1 MLKEFMLP
9 TASSVAHIA
18 ASAADHE
25 AHSEEVSKATHG
37 PASQALPP
45 KRAASPMV
53 RRPSFAS
60 TINTSD
66 LNSLGD
72 GESLGL
78 HRRSSSWQDVLAPT
92 ASRQAYIQA
101 AEAEEA
107 AKAERAK
114 QATHAGFTR
123 LGISPAPRRE
133 SEDGASVNT
142 SRMSLAESH
151 FVNPKGHASWQDAM
165 APTAARMAAL
175 SAAEEEYSQ
184 RNQERVQATHPPGNR
199 FSVSPASSRGRVD
212 SRADDESITSAR
224 LSSEYAAQKGH
235 SSWQDALAPTVARKV
250 ALTAQEEEYARRAK
264 EKAEA
269 THAVGLGRFT
279 VSPARSRWEG
289 EDESSPTREGISEY
303 SNPKGHSS
311 WVDAMAP
318 TASRQAA
325 IAAAEAE
332 QYSAQEETHS
342 PSNLARP
349 WVPASKDPGR
359 PPQPQP
365 TEFFGDSKPT
375 RSSSSAPAR
384 DPSVSRR
391 GSTSASTP
399 TSTTTA
405 ATAASSAKRTSAAAS
420 SSSSASQSK
429 AALNDSV
436 NSGNGSSGG
445 NALSLLASSSM
456 VRRTTVSTET
466 ANTVRMSSL
475 SVRSEEAMKRHQVSS
490 ASLRLPVRLK
500 QRFCNFPS
508 YF

>member
-25 AHSEEVSKATHG
+25 AHSEEVAKATHG

-45 KRAASPMV
+45 KRGASPMV

-60 TINTSD
+60 SINTND
-66 LNSLGD
+66 INSVGD
-72 GESLGL
+72 GESVGL

-101 AEAEEA
+101 AEAEQA
-107 AKAERAK
+107 AKAEGAK

-123 LGISPAPRRE
+123 LSISPAPRRE
-133 SEDGASVNT
+133 SDDGGSVNT
-142 SRMSLAESH
+142 GRQSLAESH
-151 FVNPKGHASWQDAM
+151 FVNPKGHSSWQDAM

-175 SAAEEEYSQ
+175 SAAEEEYSS
-184 RNQERVQATHPPGNR
+184 RNRDRVQATHPPGNR
-199 FSVSPASSRGRVD
+199 FSVSPASSRGRGD
-212 SRADDESITSAR
+212 GRADDESITSAR

-235 SSWQDALAPTVARKV
+235 SSWEDALAPTVARKV

-279 VSPARSRWEG
+279 VSPARSRWENEEG
-289 EDESSPTREGISEY
+289 SLGNKEGITEFA
-303 SNPKGHSS
+303 NPKGHSS

-365 TEFFGDSKPT
+365 TELFADSRPT

-384 DPSVSRR
+384 DSSVSRR
-391 GSTSASTP
+391 GSTGAASTP
-399 TSTTTA
+399 TSTTTS
-405 ATAASSAKRTSAAAS
+405 ATAASSAKRTNAAAS
-420 SSSSASQSK
+420 SGSASNGK

-436 NSGNGSSGG
+436 NSGNG

-456 VRRTTVSTET
+456 VRRTAVSTET

-475 SVRSEEAMKRHQVSS
+475 SVRSEEAMKRHQVGST
-490 ASLRLPVRLK
+490 A
-500 QRFCNFPS
+500 QFCLQLF
-508 YF
+508 